1 MENSKTQIQQTQP
14 STQIAERNTSVLAV
28 FGNMD
33 YIKTAQFLSQ
43 SQMIPANFRGK
54 PADILLAFNIS
65 NNVGFDPFTV
75 MQNMDVIQGKP
86 SWSSKILIALINSC
100 GRYTSL
106 KYKFGNDPKL
116 GGMTCYAYATEKAT
130 GEEIIGPTISMK
142 MAQDEGWLTKN
153 GSKWK
158 TMPEVMIRYRAAS
171 FFARLNCPEVLF
183 GMYTSDEQYE
193 ISGGDTNGVPSPDGT
208 DYLDLTS
215 QEPATSEPAPAQ
227 PETPATNPSQET
239 PEPEMADKKEKM
251 QIFSTAKTLFGD
263 RANDKVK
270 ESLKKIGMTNTNV
283 MTRENVKFVLAD
295 LKALSAK
302 EKLEEKLDSMK
313 AEPENTEDPAPETT
327 DESAT
332 EVPFDISS
340 FDITQPPSLPFEEA
354 V

>member
-1 MENSKTQIQQTQP
+1 MENSKTQIQP
-14 STQIAERNTSVLAV
+14 STQIAERNGASVLAV

-106 KYKFGNDPKL
+106 KYKFGNDLNL

-130 GEEIIGPTISMK
+130 GEEIVGPTISMK

-215 QEPATSEPAPAQ
+215 QESTQTPGPAPQ
-227 PETPATNPSQET
+227 SSQET
-239 PEPEMADKKEKM
+239 QESDLADKKEKM

-270 ESLKKIGMTNTNV
+270 ESLRKINMTNTNV
-283 MTRENVKFVLAD
+283 MTHENVKYVLAD

-313 AEPENTEDPAPETT
+313 TEESSPETVE
-327 DESAT
+327 ESAS
-332 EVPFDISS
+332 EVPFDTAS
-340 FDITQPPSLPFEEA
+340 FDITQPPSMPFEEA